1 MVRMIFVALVSLVSL
16 LSSAPAYAQEW
27 PSKTVRFI
35 VGYPA
40 GGGHDFVARTVAQ
53 RMSEQL
59 KQPFV
64 VENRSGAS
72 GAIGTD
78 HVAKSDPDGYTLL
91 IASPAEVLVG
101 PIAGQKVPYD
111 PAKDLVPV
119 ALIGETP
126 LAVALHPSVPANTM
140 QELLALARRS
150 PGKLSYGTPGTGSSH
165 QFAGESI
172 KAIGD
177 VFIVHIPYRGA
188 APAVTDLLGGQVQI
202 GIAGMPPVIGHH
214 KSGKLKIVAVTS
226 AKRSAATPDIPSVAE
241 LPGFAG
247 FHFTNWQGVYAAAKT
262 PPAVVQRI
270 AAEIANAV
278 RDPATRQ
285 RLLAAG
291 VDPLGLGPSE
301 FSAFLA
307 REQATYTK
315 VAKDR
320 NIKLGE

>member
-1 MVRMIFVALVSLVSL
+1 MVRTLFVIMLSLI
-16 LSSAPAYAQEW
+16 SSAPASAQEW
-27 PSKTVRFI
+27 PTKPVRFI
-35 VGYPA
+35 VGYPP

-53 RMSEQL
+53 RMSETL
-59 KQPFV
+59 KQPFL

-126 LAVALHPSVPANTM
+126 LAVVLHPSVPANNM
-140 QELLALARRS
+140 QELLALAKRS
-150 PGKLSYGTPGTGSSH
+150 PGKFSYGTPGTGSSM

-214 KSGKLKIVAVTS
+214 KSGKLKIIAVTS
-226 AKRSAATPDIPSVAE
+226 AQRSAATPEIPSVAE

-262 PPAVVQRI
+262 PPAVIQRI
-270 AAEIANAV
+270 ATEIANAV

-285 RLLAAG
+285 RLLTAG
-291 VDPLGLGPSE
+291 VDPLGLGPAE

-307 REQATYTK
+307 REHATYSK

>member
-1 MVRMIFVALVSLVSL
+1 MIFVALVSLISL
-16 LSSAPAYAQEW
+16 LSSAPAYTQEW

-35 VGYPA
+35 VGYPP

-320 NIKLGE
+320 NIKVGE